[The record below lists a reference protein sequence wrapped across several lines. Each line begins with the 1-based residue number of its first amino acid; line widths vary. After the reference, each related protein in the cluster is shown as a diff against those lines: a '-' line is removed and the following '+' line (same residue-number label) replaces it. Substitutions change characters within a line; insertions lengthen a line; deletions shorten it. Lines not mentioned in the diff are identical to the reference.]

1 MMEQERRDFDAERE
15 EKSRNLIKDFENL
28 VNGSADSDAMHDQ
41 FKRAHRT
48 LQQSMFREILKLIC
62 MIAKL
67 DDRRDIDGRNEQSKE
82 IAKKLLAGYAEIIA
96 KEELERLKMVGYG
109 LELATA
115 KAEEYRISIIENPEM
130 YLGLR
135 HI

>member
-1 MMEQERRDFDAERE
+1 MDYKAERE

-28 VNGSADSDAMHDQ
+28 VNGSADSEAMHDQ

-62 MIAKL
+62 MIARM

-82 IAKKLLAGYAEIIA
+82 VAKKLLAGYAEIIA
-96 KEELERLKMVGYG
+96 KEELERLKMVGYD
-109 LELATA
+109 LESATA
-115 KAEEYRISIIENPEM
+115 KAEEYKRSIIENPEM

>member
-1 MMEQERRDFDAERE
+1 MEQERRDYKAERE
-15 EKSRNLIKDFENL
+15 EKSRNLIKDFEDL
-28 VNGSADSDAMHDQ
+28 VNGSADSEAMHDQ

-62 MIAKL
+62 MIARM
-67 DDRRDIDGRNEQSKE
+67 DDRRDVDGRNEHSKE

-109 LELATA
+109 LESATA
-115 KAEEYRISIIENPEM
+115 KAEEYRISIVENPEM

-135 HI
+135 YI

>member
-1 MMEQERRDFDAERE
+1 MEQERRDYKTERE
-15 EKSRNLIKDFENL
+15 EKSRNLIKDFEDL
-28 VNGSADSDAMHDQ
+28 VNRSADSEAMHDQ

-48 LQQSMFREILKLIC
+48 LQQSMFREILGFIC
-62 MIAKL
+62 MIAKM
-67 DDRRDIDGRNEQSKE
+67 DDVRDIDGRNEQSKE

-96 KEELERLKMVGYG
+96 KEELERMKMAGYN

-115 KAEEYRISIIENPEM
+115 KAEVYRLSIAEKPEI

-135 HI
+135 YI

>member
-1 MMEQERRDFDAERE
+1 MEQERRDYKAERE
-15 EKSRNLIKDFENL
+15 EKSRNLIKDFEDL
-28 VNGSADSDAMHDQ
+28 VNGSADSEAMHDQ

-48 LQQSMFREILKLIC
+48 LQQSMFREILGFIC
-62 MIAKL
+62 MIAKM
-67 DDRRDIDGRNEQSKE
+67 DDSRDIDGRNKQSKE

-96 KEELERLKMVGYG
+96 KEELERMKMAGYS

-115 KAEEYRISIIENPEM
+115 KAEEYRLSIVEKPEM

-135 HI
+135 YI